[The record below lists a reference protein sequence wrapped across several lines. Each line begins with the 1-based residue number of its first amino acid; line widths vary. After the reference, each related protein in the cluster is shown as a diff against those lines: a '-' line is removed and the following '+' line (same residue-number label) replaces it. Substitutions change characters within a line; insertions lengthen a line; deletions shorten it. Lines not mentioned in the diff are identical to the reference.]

1 VVCGKVSS
9 ATTWSGNPGMI
20 RLANKLGF
28 VQEGC
33 RRQGCNVM
41 GKFYDIIELGILRE
55 EWERS

>member
-1 VVCGKVSS
+1 
-9 ATTWSGNPGMI
+9 MI